1 MSVGGPSDAPRDRA
15 AAARAVEEFLRAL
28 GYDLVGELVGTP
40 ERVAEAWL
48 TELVRGEKEDPVEI
62 LRAGT
67 LEAGIDRGPIVLRRL
82 AVSTMCP
89 HHLLPSHGFATV
101 GYFPN
106 QRIAGLGAIY
116 AALDACAR
124 RLILQESLG
133 DLVAE
138 SLLRGLDARG
148 AFCRL
153 SLVHTCFVS
162 RGERQANAVVETLT
176 WKGSCVDVD
185 RDLASKL
192 AMDPQ

>member
-1 MSVGGPSDAPRDRA
+1 MSAGRDKEG
-15 AAARAVEEFLRAL
+15 AARAIEAFLRAL
-28 GYDLVGELVGTP
+28 GHDLSGELVGTP

-48 TELVRGEKEDPVEI
+48 TELARGELEDPVAI
-62 LRAGT
+62 LREGT
-67 LEAGIDRGPIVLRRL
+67 LEAGVDRGPIVLRRL
-82 AVSTMCP
+82 HVSTMCP

-106 QRIAGLGAIY
+106 RKIAGLGAIY

-148 AFCRL
+148 SFCRL
-153 SLVHTCFVS
+153 TLTHTCFVA
-162 RGERQANAVVETLT
+162 RGEKQAGALVDTLT
-176 WKGSCVDVD
+176 WKGSCLDGD
-185 RDLASKL
+185 RELASRL
-192 AMDPQ
+192 AMDPT